1 MKFGSKTPDAIPTT
15 DSDNNFESYEEEV
28 LAHFWP
34 FIGKGRFG
42 GSQNDVSGEI
52 TRGVPR

>member
-15 DSDNNFESYEEEV
+15 DSDNNFGSYEEEV

-34 FIGKGRFG
+34 FMGKGRFG